1 MTCHSSEWRF
11 ATVSFPFPP
20 DAGYATLTSPCTDDQ
35 HYDNAMTVRSVSD
48 EWEHLKPA
56 IEVPG
61 AVVLFRTHSYN
72 SSGNNDRVEVH
83 LASAIL
89 GADAFSE
96 LERGGSILSKPVPTL
111 KVTTIELPSVVDKWP
126 KRLLRATTYLAAG
139 VLPAPVQQ
147 ALGKGVSLHG
157 YDNKLEITGYIK
169 DKRLFRITFS
179 IKNTNKAGFLGWA
192 SGKTGTLKLVEDDDE
207 LWYSREFFR
216 PLFVFMDKK
225 ADELEQLAR
234 QNHDNDLKKAVRLFC
249 GDSQNRQE
257 NIRTGS
263 MTMFLVNIR
272 KFVELFQYLG
282 HYRVPRGLV
291 QTNMQTKIEQ
301 GLATLW
307 SHQGIDPNVYGRRK
321 QCLAAITKQ
330 LLRSAQ
336 KGPDVPLHIVFDGP
350 NSCVPHC
357 VLVPVILD
365 EVVIRTADVL
375 CLLFG
380 TGDMPRYSTITN
392 SFDVM
397 SELDERQN
405 HF

>member
-1 MTCHSSEWRF
+1 MAEAIAPSDYIFGRWR
-11 ATVSFPFPP
+11 T
-20 DAGYATLTSPCTDDQ
+20 
-35 HYDNAMTVRSVSD
+35 
-48 EWEHLKPA
+48 
-56 IEVPG
+56 PG
-61 AVVLFRTHSYN
+61 PGPT
-72 SSGNNDRVEVH
+72 SSGK
-83 LASAIL
+83 
-89 GADAFSE
+89 
-96 LERGGSILSKPVPTL
+96 RG
-111 KVTTIELPSVVDKWP
+111 LPS
-126 KRLLRATTYLAAG
+126 RLR
-139 VLPAPVQQ
+139 QQ
-147 ALGKGVSLHG
+147 ARDHWIHQGQVVVPDHIFHQ
-157 YDNKLEITGYIK
+157 EH
-169 DKRLFRITFS
+169 
-179 IKNTNKAGFLGWA
+179 NKAGFLGWA
-192 SGKTGTLKLVEDDDE
+192 SGKTGTRVLVEDDDE
-207 LWYSREFFR
+207 LWYRREFFR

-225 ADELEQLAR
+225 ADQLERLADR
-234 QNHDNDLKKAVRLFC
+234 NEDNDLKKAVRLFC

-272 KFVELFQYLG
+272 KFVEIFQLLG

-291 QTNMQTKIEQ
+291 QTNMQTKIER

-307 SHQGIDPNVYGRRK
+307 SHQGIDANVYGRRK

-350 NSCVPHC
+350 TKCVPRC
-357 VLVPVILD
+357 VLVPAILD
-365 EVVIRTADVL
+365 EVVIRTADIL

-380 TGDMPRYSTITN
+380 SGDMPRYSTITN